1 MNPWLKLLNDLALT
15 PSDFA
20 QYRRIKN
27 WMMSD
32 LLVSQRTAVFNV
44 CMDLIC

>member
-1 MNPWLKLLNDLALT
+1 MNPCLKLPNDPALT

-20 QYRRIKN
+20 QYRKIKN
-27 WMMSD
+27 WMLSD

-44 CMDLIC
+44 YMDLIY